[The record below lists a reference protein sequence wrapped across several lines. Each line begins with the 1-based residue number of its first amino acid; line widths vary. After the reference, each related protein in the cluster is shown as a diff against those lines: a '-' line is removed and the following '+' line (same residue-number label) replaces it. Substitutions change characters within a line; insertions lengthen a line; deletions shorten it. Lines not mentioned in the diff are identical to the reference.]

1 MRLFLGYFYSETVY
15 RTRYRLPSKMLLS
28 MIFSAAH
35 AHAGALAK
43 QVRVHAC
50 MGSTG
55 ARADSLKIS
64 RSHAFDN
71 VLGSSKSAKH
81 GDTMC
86 NTVPGAQSTK

>member
-1 MRLFLGYFYSETVY
+1 
-15 RTRYRLPSKMLLS
+15 MLLL
-28 MIFSAAH
+28 MIFAAAH

-43 QVRVHAC
+43 QVRRHAC

-71 VLGSSKSAKH
+71 VLGNSKSAKH
-81 GDTMC
+81 GDTKC
-86 NTVPGAQSTK
+86 ATRCPVHKVQSSVLGAQTKKLSMWEGK